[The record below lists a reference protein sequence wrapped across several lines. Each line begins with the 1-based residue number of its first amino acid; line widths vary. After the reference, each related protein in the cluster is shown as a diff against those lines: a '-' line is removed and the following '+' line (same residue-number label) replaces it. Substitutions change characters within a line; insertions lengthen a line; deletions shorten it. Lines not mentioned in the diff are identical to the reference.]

1 MRLTNNM
8 FNKNYYTEK
17 QIKLQQKL
25 AKIKDQFVVDS
36 LNLAQ
41 RLSNEIQEIQSENQE
56 IGNIIQ
62 ENEKEIKKETKAVK
76 IKKKG
81 K

>member
-1 MRLTNNM
+1 MS
-8 FNKNYYTEK
+8 FNKNYYQNK
-17 QIKLQQKL
+17 QNKLQQKL
-25 AKIKDQFVVDS
+25 VKIKDQFVVDS
-36 LNLAQ
+36 LNLSQ
-41 RLSNEIQEIQSENQE
+41 RLANEIQEIQGESQE

-76 IKKKG
+76 ANKKKG

>member
-1 MRLTNNM
+1 M
-8 FNKNYYTEK
+8 FNKTYYSGK

-25 AKIKDQFVVDS
+25 AKTKDQFVVDS

-41 RLSNEIQEIQSENQE
+41 RLSSEIQEIQTENQE
-56 IGNIIQ
+56 ISKIIE
-62 ENEKEIKKETKAVK
+62 ENKPAEKPI
-76 IKKKG
+76 KKG

>member
-1 MRLTNNM
+1 M
-8 FNKNYYTEK
+8 FNKNYYSDK

-25 AKIKDQFVVDS
+25 AKTKDQFVVDS

-41 RLSNEIQEIQSENQE
+41 RLSSEIQEIQTENQE
-56 IGNIIQ
+56 ISKIIQ
-62 ENEKEIKKETKAVK
+62 ENEPKKKEPKEP
-76 IKKKG
+76 IKKG

>member
-1 MRLTNNM
+1 M
-8 FNKNYYTEK
+8 FNKTYYSGK

-25 AKIKDQFVVDS
+25 AKTKDQFVVDS

-41 RLSNEIQEIQSENQE
+41 RLSSEIQEIQTENQE
-56 IGNIIQ
+56 ISKIIQ
-62 ENEKEIKKETKAVK
+62 ENEPKKKEPKEP
-76 IKKKG
+76 IKKG